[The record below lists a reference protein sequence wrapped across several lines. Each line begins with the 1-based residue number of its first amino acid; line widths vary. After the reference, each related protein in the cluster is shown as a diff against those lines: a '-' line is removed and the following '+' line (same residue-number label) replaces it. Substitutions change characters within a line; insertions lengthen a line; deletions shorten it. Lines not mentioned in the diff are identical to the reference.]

1 MLYPLKFKP
10 ILLEKIWGGNKLK
23 TEFNKTGKCEKCGE
37 SWELSGVEGKLSIVE
52 NGFLAGN
59 NLQEIIEI
67 YMSDLLGEKVFKK
80 FGLEF
85 PLLIKIIHAQD
96 DLSIQVHP
104 DNETAKERHNAFGKT
119 EMWYILD
126 AENGAQLISGF
137 SKQTNKEEFTKAIK
151 AGNLNDLLN
160 FETVKFGDV
169 FYIPSGRIHSIGKGI
184 VLAEIQQTSD
194 ITYRVYDFDRLDLN
208 GEKRE
213 LHTELA
219 EDVLDYNVYNTYR
232 TEYEKLPDRSNII
245 KEGDYFT
252 VSIIPLINILERNY
266 YEIDSFVVLMCVV
279 GSVQIKTNNGNI
291 DLKKGETVLIPAEL
305 DHVKMIPTAYA
316 ELLEV
321 YIP

>member
-37 SWELSGVEGKLSIVE
+37 SWELSGIEGKLSIVE

>member
-10 ILLEKIWGGNKLK
+10 ILLEKIWGGIKLK
-23 TEFNKTGKCEKCGE
+23 TDFNKKGKCEKCGE
-37 SWELSGVEGKLSIVE
+37 SWEISGIDGNISVID
-52 NGFLAGN
+52 NGFLKGN

-104 DNETAKERHNAFGKT
+104 DNETAKKRHNAFGKT
-119 EMWYILD
+119 EIWYILD
-126 AENGAQLISGF
+126 AENDAKLISGF
-137 SKQTNKEEFTKAIK
+137 SKQSNKEEFKEAIR

-160 FETVKFGDV
+160 FEPVKHGDV

-194 ITYRVYDFDRLDLN
+194 ITYRVYDFDRLDSN
-208 GEKRE
+208 GKKRE

-219 EDVLDYNVYNTYR
+219 EDVLDYNVYDTYR

-245 KEGDYFT
+245 KESDYFT

-279 GSVQIKTNNGNI
+279 GSVQIKTNNGSI